1 MPLLQVITVWW
12 SFPRNVVYFLM
23 CCFVLFFLF
32 LSLSSFCV
40 LCPVLQC
47 LWIVYS
53 VLHHRISLTFISYLI
68 HFRVRVGVF
77 NATFNNIS
85 VISWQSALLVEE
97 TRVLRENHRP
107 ATNHWQTLSHYV
119 GSSTPCHVRISSKS
133 QRYWW

>member
-1 MPLLQVITVWW
+1 MPLLQVIIVSW

-23 CCFVLFFLF
+23 CCCCFVLFFLF
-32 LSLSSFCV
+32 LFLSSFCV

-53 VLHHRISLTFISYLI
+53 LLPHRISLTFISYLI
-68 HFRVRVGVF
+68 HFRVMVRVL
-77 NATFNNIS
+77 NSTFNNIS

-107 ATNHWQTLSHYV
+107 ATSYWQTWSHYV
-119 GSSTPCHVRISSKS
+119 VSSTPCHVCISSKS
-133 QRYWW
+133 

>member
-1 MPLLQVITVWW
+1 MFLFLEKGNADSDYGLMMIMRFVVITIVYAIIAGNY
-12 SFPRNVVYFLM
+12 SLMVFPRNVVYLLM
-23 CCFVLFFLF
+23 CCCYCYFVLFFLF
-32 LSLSSFCV
+32 LFLSSFCV

-77 NATFNNIS
+77 NTTFNNIS

-97 TRVLRENHRP
+97 TRVPRENH
-107 ATNHWQTLSHYV
+107 
-119 GSSTPCHVRISSKS
+119 
-133 QRYWW
+133 